1 MPKAFDL
8 PDQIVQ
14 RVIRRLG
21 RAHVH
26 EAFDPGRTALVVID
40 MQNYFMAPGA
50 PACCDA
56 ARDVVAT
63 VNRLAK
69 GLRSAGAPV
78 FWVQTQ
84 ALPRSAGDWAAV
96 YSIYSPDKQEARYAQ
111 LARGSE
117 GFQLWPEL
125 DVRRGDEVVTKLRYS
140 AFIQDSSDIE
150 SRLRARGID
159 TLLFAG
165 VATNVCVE
173 SSARDAMM
181 RGFHCVMVSD
191 TLAAPTDDEHAASL
205 TAFYLYFGD
214 VQSADEVLG
223 RMAAKT
229 AAA

>member
-1 MPKAFDL
+1 MPTTFGM
-8 PDQIVQ
+8 PNEIVQ
-14 RVIRRLG
+14 RVMRRLG
-21 RAHVH
+21 RAHIH
-26 EAFDPGRTALVVID
+26 EAFDPGRTALAVID

-56 ARDVVAT
+56 ARAVVPT

-69 GLRSAGAPV
+69 GLRDAGASV
-78 FWVQTQ
+78 FWVQTE
-84 ALPRSAGDWAAV
+84 ALPRSASDWATV
-96 YSIYSPDKQEARYAQ
+96 YSIYSPDKQEARYVH
-111 LARGSE
+111 LARGSK

-140 AFIQDSSDIE
+140 AFVQDSSDIE
-150 SRLRARGID
+150 RRLRARGID

-181 RGFHCVMVSD
+181 RGFHSVMVSD
-191 TLAAPTDDEHAASL
+191 ALAAPTDEEHAASL

-214 VQSADEVLG
+214 VQSADEILG
-223 RMAAKT
+223 RMA
-229 AAA
+229 